1 MGTQTLHL
9 KRIRIG
15 LNLSQQMLIGC
26 PKNKGFKTKT
36 VTSTVFG
43 EKRISKIIL
52 GYRQQSWRS
61 PILRKQHTIAFNN
74 NNNRR
79 NL

>member
-43 EKRISKIIL
+43 EKKN
-52 GYRQQSWRS
+52 
-61 PILRKQHTIAFNN
+61 F
-74 NNNRR
+74 
-79 NL
+79 